1 MCHLV
6 NALQQLGLL
15 KPFGVVLG
23 EVIEL
28 HDQLLF
34 AETIT
39 TKLEDL
45 LSRLLP
51 EIGASRKTIGNFK
64 IQRLSDKASTCL
76 RWSSICYVQE
86 VAEHDHVCIIMG
98 YLWQV
103 QGTEKKLVKAL
114 HKLGRDMVRLQRGGV
129 SHLS

>member
-76 RWSSICYVQE
+76 R
-86 VAEHDHVCIIMG
+86 
-98 YLWQV
+98 
-103 QGTEKKLVKAL
+103 
-114 HKLGRDMVRLQRGGV
+114 
-129 SHLS
+129 